1 MRFDCWEFPG
11 SPVVRTPCFHYRGP
25 RSNPHSMAKKERE
38 SVAKGDASVERL
50 PKEYNLFFPSSWG
63 LQTKSLSRTLLDV
76 QGTVCQ
82 EQRSAEPASG
92 YLGCLLC
99 PQDGVTGFLSCFLV
113 FKAEPKLPTDCSLG
127 ICNKR
132 ATKRMCD

>member
-11 SPVVRTPCFHYRGP
+11 SPVVRKPCFHYRGP
-25 RSNPHSMAKKERE
+25 RFNPHSMAKKERE